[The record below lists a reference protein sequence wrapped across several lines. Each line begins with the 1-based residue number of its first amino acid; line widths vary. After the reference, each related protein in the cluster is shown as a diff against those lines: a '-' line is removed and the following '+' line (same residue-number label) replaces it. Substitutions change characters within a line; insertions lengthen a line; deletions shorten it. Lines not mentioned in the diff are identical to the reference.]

1 MFGMNKYETGSRQ
14 FNGVTTHMNETT
26 RTNFKRTDADLRY
39 HNNGGGRDTYIYAD
53 NGGLAAMHRPRE
65 QERPGAFLPNVNKS
79 PDAGKKFASSYA

>member
-14 FNGVTTHMNETT
+14 FNGVSTHMSENT

-53 NGGLAAMHRPRE
+53 NGGLSTMHRARE
-65 QERPGAFLPNVNKS
+65 
-79 PDAGKKFASSYA
+79 